1 MPRWQ
6 APMTPAHLTCRSR
19 YCVAMSAPIA
29 ARQSA
34 DPHRHLSVHWR
45 AACGGAGDPADVG
58 IIHAQK
64 ADARG
69 NVLLERHHRRTET
82 GSAGAQRSLVTSRG
96 SGRLRTA
103 LEQRRDTA
111 ELDRERDCGSAKG
124 AHPSY
129 AHGYYARDNGF
140 YIAWDKI
147 ARDRD
152 SFLDWMRV
160 NVLQQPASAVVRA

>member
-1 MPRWQ
+1 VEDFGPRSSNAVILPSWTVN
-6 APMTPAHLTCRSR
+6 A
-19 YCVAMSAPIA
+19 IA
-29 ARQSA
+29 VV
-34 DPHRHLSVHWR
+34 P
-45 AACGGAGDPADVG
+45 
-58 IIHAQK
+58 
-64 ADARG
+64 
-69 NVLLERHHRRTET
+69 
-82 GSAGAQRSLVTSRG
+82 
-96 SGRLRTA
+96 
-103 LEQRRDTA
+103 
-111 ELDRERDCGSAKG
+111 KG